1 MKDNQL
7 SVNLYSVKKKK
18 IDGETVRNFVLGAQK
33 SLQMVIATMK
43 LQDACSLEEKL

>member
-7 SVNLYSVKKKK
+7 SVNLYSVKKK